1 MLRYQNSII
10 SFFIEKVNYGNGG
23 SKSDRMRYTQAS
35 ISAQGVPRKAFI
47 YTPPMRLS
55 YSSLDTYETCP
66 LKYKYRVIDRI
77 KEPKSKDQVFGTLI
91 HSVLHYYHSPALL
104 APNVEQALDYY
115 SKRWNSEVFENE
127 PEERA
132 AFTEGVKIIQ
142 QYCRDNS
149 PHDFTIVDLES
160 RFEIEIGN
168 EAAGRHTISGIID
181 RIDKTPEGYEII
193 DYKTTKKMPSQ
204 EKVDNDLQL
213 SIYLKAFLA
222 RYPKEAEH
230 LDTITVSLYY
240 LKHGVKLSSKRTREQ
255 LDRIDDEFLRVIHS
269 IEEEK
274 FDPLLSPL
282 CDWCGYQKI
291 CPLWKHKFAETRKLE
306 TAEVREA
313 IGEYLAL
320 KGQLSA
326 EKLRIAKLQEMIL
339 DYMEQEGIDRV
350 FDDQGVIGKSLRKT
364 YKYDSEKLRSILEPL
379 DKWESVLKVDGI
391 ALRNILATLPSP
403 AKKEIELAKEL
414 DKESV
419 SLSVKRVKD
428 IEESNGADL
437 VS

>member
-1 MLRYQNSII
+1 
-10 SFFIEKVNYGNGG
+10 
-23 SKSDRMRYTQAS
+23 
-35 ISAQGVPRKAFI
+35 
-47 YTPPMRLS
+47 MRLS

-91 HSVLHYYHSPALL
+91 HSVLHYYHTPALL
-104 APNVEQALDYY
+104 APNTEQALDYY
-115 SKRWNSEVFENE
+115 SKRWNSEVFETE
-127 PEERA
+127 LEERA

-149 PHDFTIVDLES
+149 PADFTIVDLES
-160 RFEIEIGN
+160 RFEIEIGD
-168 EAAGRHTISGIID
+168 EITGKHTISGIID

-222 RYPKEAEH
+222 RYPKEAER

-255 LDRIDDEFLRVIHS
+255 LDRIDQEFLQVIRA

-274 FDPLLSPL
+274 FDPQLSPL

-306 TAEVREA
+306 TEEVREA
-313 IGEYLAL
+313 IGEYLEL

-339 DYMEQEGIDRV
+339 AYMEQEGVDRV
-350 FDDQGVIGKSLRKT
+350 FDDQGIIGKSLRKT

-379 DKWESVLKVDGI
+379 DKWESILKVDGI

-403 AKKEIELAKEL
+403 AKKSIELAKEL

-428 IEESNGADL
+428 IDDSNGADL